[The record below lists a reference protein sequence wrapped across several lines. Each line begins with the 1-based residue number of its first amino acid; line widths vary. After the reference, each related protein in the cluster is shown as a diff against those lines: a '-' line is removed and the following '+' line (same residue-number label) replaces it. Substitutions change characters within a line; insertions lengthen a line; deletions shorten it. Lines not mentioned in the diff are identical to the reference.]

1 MKKIYTLLLILITL
15 LIAAVLQPQGIQFG
29 VFDIAAAFKILTI
42 LFVIA
47 LFQERALD
55 VFLTIIRAPESE
67 EMKRNLE
74 KLKSEPK
81 SPKRDKA
88 IEELDKKLSDYKIAT
103 RNMAMKIGYFTGFII
118 AMIGIRSLEPM
129 IDLDQ
134 FGNISSMQQSA
145 FRVVDVFI
153 TGGLLAGGSDG
164 IHKIT
169 EILRDFRLKT
179 KDLSS

>member
-15 LIAAVLQPQGIQFG
+15 LFAAILKPMGIPFG
-29 VFDIAAAFKILTI
+29 VFDIAAALKILTI
-42 LFVIA
+42 LFVIS

-55 VFLTIIRAPESE
+55 VFLTIIRAPDSD
-67 EMKRNLE
+67 EMNRKLQ
-74 KLKSEPK
+74 KLKNEPE
-81 SPKRDKA
+81 SPERDKV
-88 IEELDKKLSDYKIAT
+88 IEELEKKLSNYKIAT
-103 RNMAMKIGYFTGFII
+103 RNLAMKLGYLFGFII

-129 IDLDQ
+129 INLDH
-134 FGNISSMQQSA
+134 FANISSIQQSA

-164 IHKIT
+164 IHKII

-179 KDLSS
+179 KDVSS